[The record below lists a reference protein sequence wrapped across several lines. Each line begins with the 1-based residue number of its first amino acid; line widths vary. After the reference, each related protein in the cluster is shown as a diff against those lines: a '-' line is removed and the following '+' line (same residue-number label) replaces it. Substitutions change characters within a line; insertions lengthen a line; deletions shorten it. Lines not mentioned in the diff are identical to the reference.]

1 MSTRAIT
8 TFLVMVAMVPI
19 GVLLAVAIGDPLL
32 GIVTTY
38 DLGGMQGQ
46 ATQIHTF
53 LVKYM
58 GIAFIGVALL
68 WAIFRILREERQ
80 QV

>member
-1 MSTRAIT
+1 
-8 TFLVMVAMVPI
+8 MVAIVPI
-19 GVLLAVAIGDPLL
+19 GLLLAVAISDPLV
-32 GIVTTY
+32 GVVTTY
-38 DLGGMQGQ
+38 NLGGMEGQ
-46 ATQIHTF
+46 VNQIHIV

-58 GIAFIGVALL
+58 GIAFIGVLLL